1 MSARLGETPH
11 YRYRLK
17 VEVEP
22 TERETITSA
31 LEDEPFEL
39 GERLGLAPLLAQIE
53 EGELDVETS
62 SETQLAHFDRD
73 IEMLSVYLPQY
84 IIGKEVFVR
93 PTPGAPILVGWM
105 IVGRAGQVVRLAL
118 DVRWEPNAEQ
128 IVDGGPDVDAVIARW
143 AELPEWV
150 RDAMRM
156 GHPRLRA
163 L

>member
-1 MSARLGETPH
+1 MRLGTKPH
-11 YRYRLK
+11 YRYQLK
-17 VEVEP
+17 VDVEP

-39 GERLGLAPLLAQIE
+39 GELIGLPKIMQQIE
-53 EGELDVETS
+53 DGALDVEAS
-62 SETQLAHFDRD
+62 SETQLMRFESDV
-73 IEMLSVYLPQY
+73 EVLSVYLPQY

-105 IVGRAGQVVRLAL
+105 LVGRSGQVVRLAL
-118 DVRWEPNAEQ
+118 DVLWDAAAEQ
-128 IVDGGPDVDAVIARW
+128 IVDRGPDVDAIVARW

-156 GHPRLRA
+156 RHPRLRA